1 MSAKADYT
9 PEEWAQLSQAPMM
22 ATMAIVA
29 ADRSGPIGLVKEA
42 MATVKT
48 LQETSTSTTAGELVK
63 AIATDIIE
71 SQQKKKDQKDQGATG
86 DAGAQPTGDA
96 STQPTTDAQ
105 AQPAASSSDPLQN
118 MQIDAKNPDEAK
130 QKAVDGCVAAA
141 NIVAQ
146 KSPAEVDEFKQWLM
160 TIANRTAEAAKEGGF
175 LGIGGTKVSDKE
187 KTELATLASALGVS
201 AS

>member
-1 MSAKADYT
+1 MSTKADYT

-29 ADRSGPIGLVKEA
+29 ADMSGPIGLVKEM

-48 LQETSTSTTAGELVK
+48 LQETSTSTSAGELVK

-71 SQQKKKDQKDQGATG
+71 SQQKKKDQKDQG
-86 DAGAQPTGDA
+86 DQGAQSAGDA
-96 STQPTTDAQ
+96 S
-105 AQPAASSSDPLQN
+105 AQPATDASAQPATGSSDPLQN

-130 QKAVDGCVAAA
+130 KKAVDGCVAAA
-141 NIVAQ
+141 TIVTQ
-146 KSPAEVDEFKQWLM
+146 KSPAEADEFKQWLM

-175 LGIGGTKVSDKE
+175 LGIGGTQVSEKE
-187 KTELATLASALGVS
+187 KTELAALASALGVS